1 MKKQNFAQSH
11 AYLIIGDFDID
22 QVKTELEIAP
32 GDERILL
39 GESASIEDLRELM
52 RWLSLKP
59 LTSGVKL
66 IVIQDFDKIAT
77 ESANTILKTLE
88 EPPDYAKIILTTRN
102 ENKILPTIQS
112 RCQKVRI
119 STNPHVVN
127 DEDYVPPNEIHE
139 FTIKEKFDLAS
150 NLANMDISRLE
161 DVLTTWQIYFRDKL
175 LSGENALNEL
185 NEISHAKGLLGTNI
199 SVKLLLENL
208 VLKI

>member
-11 AYLIIGDFDID
+11 AYLLIGDFNLEQI
-22 QVKTELEIAP
+22 KAELKIAP

-39 GESASIEDLRELM
+39 GKSATIEDLRELM

-59 LTSGVKL
+59 LADGVKL
-66 IVIQDFDKIAT
+66 IVIQDIDKIAT

-119 STNPHVVN
+119 LTSPQVING
-127 DEDYVPPNEIHE
+127 EDYIPPDKIHGLS
-139 FTIKEKFDLAS
+139 IKEKFDLAS
-150 NLANMDISRLE
+150 NLTDLEASSLE
-161 DVLTTWQIYFRDKL
+161 DILTAWQMYFREKL
-175 LSGENALNEL
+175 LSGEDRLNEL
-185 NEISHAKGLLGTNI
+185 NEISRAKGLLGTNI